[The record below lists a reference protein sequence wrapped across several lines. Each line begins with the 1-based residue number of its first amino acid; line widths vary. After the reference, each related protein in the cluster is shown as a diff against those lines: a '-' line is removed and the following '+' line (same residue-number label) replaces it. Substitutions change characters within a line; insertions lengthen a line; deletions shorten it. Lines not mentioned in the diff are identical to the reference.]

1 MNFLSLGALLL
12 LTLLSTLLS
21 TLAFVPLAAA
31 QTQLNIDFKMQYQ
44 ELDGFGA
51 SDAWSIDPTVNK
63 WLAEGR
69 EADVER
75 LADWLF
81 STETG
86 IGLSAWRFNIGAGS
100 AEQGAS
106 LSKIP
111 DALRRAELL
120 IAAPGAAVDQ
130 NKQRGQIRF
139 MQEAYGRG
147 VENFVAFSNSP
158 PVWATKNGLAHPGDG
173 SGVGSTNLN
182 PAQLDNFSEFLAKV
196 LKHLRDSAGV
206 PVNYISPI
214 NEPTWDWQ
222 GQTQEANRY
231 NASEMK
237 QVYRSLALAL
247 KNNGLESL
255 VAIDGVEA
263 VEYSAALSDNYKI
276 LFDKSIY
283 TAGMNNRNLGV
294 YKNYIDH
301 FLADQEM
308 RAVLDNKISLHGYWS
323 DAWPDRLGTLRDL
336 TWENVQ
342 TLSPGAKIWMS
353 EFCILGDA
361 TATRKFGGTGF
372 NPDDM
377 PYALHVAKIIHRD
390 LTRLNASAWHWWLAL
405 TPYDY
410 KDGLIKINSALDADS
425 LQDSKVMWA
434 LGNFSRFIR
443 PGFVRID
450 LPFVDNFTGLMA
462 SAYKNPVDNK
472 LVVVAINASDKPQLV
487 SINIANLPSDKSRWV
502 FDVYLTDA
510 HNNLTK
516 VATTSGHY
524 NLPANSVATL
534 VDASDPTTE
543 NNSSSS
549 SSVSS
554 ESAALSSA
562 AASVNAFSESGRA
575 GASYFL
581 LLLTAFFV
589 LIGVQKNRQYP
600 IELFTGVKNN
610 VDEK

>member
-1 MNFLSLGALLL
+1 MNYFFIVSALFMLLL
-12 LTLLSTLLS
+12 
-21 TLAFVPLAAA
+21 AVPAARA
-31 QTQLNIDFKMQYQ
+31 QTPLNVDFKMQHQ
-44 ELDGFGA
+44 TIDGFGA
-51 SDAWSIDPTVNK
+51 SDAWSIDPAINK
-63 WLAEGR
+63 WLDEGR
-69 EADVER
+69 AAEVER

-106 LSKIP
+106 GSKIADP
-111 DALRRAELL
+111 LRRAELL
-120 IAAPGAAVDQ
+120 IAAPGAALDQ

-139 MQEAYGRG
+139 MQEAYARG

-173 SGVGSTNLN
+173 SGIGSTNLN
-182 PAQLDNFSEFLAKV
+182 PAQLENFSAFLAQV

-222 GQTQEANRY
+222 GQSQEANRY

-237 QVYRSLALAL
+237 AVYRSLALAL
-247 KNNGLESL
+247 KNQGLESL

-276 LFDKSIY
+276 LFDKNIY
-283 TAGMNNRNLGV
+283 NAGMNNRNLGV

-301 FLADQEM
+301 FLADEEQ
-308 RAVLDNKISLHGYWS
+308 RLLLDNKISLHGYWS
-323 DAWPDRLGTLRDL
+323 DAWPERLGTLRDL

-342 TLSPGAKIWMS
+342 TLAPGAKIWMS

-361 TATRKFGGTGF
+361 TSARNFGGNGF
-372 NPDDM
+372 NPQDM
-377 PYALHVAKIIHRD
+377 HYALHVAKIIHRD
-390 LTRLNASAWHWWLAL
+390 LIRLNASAWHWWLAL

-410 KDGLIKINSALDADS
+410 KDGLIKINSALEPDS

-450 LPFVDNFTGLMA
+450 LPFVDNFSGLMA
-462 SAYKNPVDNK
+462 SAYKNPRDNSLA
-472 LVVVAINASDKPQLV
+472 LVIINSSDKTQTL
-487 SINIANLPSDKSRWV
+487 SLNLNNLPAAKSPWV
-502 FDVYLTDA
+502 FDAYLTNA
-510 HNNLTK
+510 EHNLSK
-516 VATTSGHY
+516 VATGSGSY
-524 NLPANSVATL
+524 SLPAQSVVTL
-534 VDASDPTTE
+534 VDAQDPAAY
-543 NNSSSS
+543 NSSASS
-549 SSVSS
+549 ASSALVNA
-554 ESAALSSA
+554 SAANSSA
-562 AASVNAFSESGRA
+562 AAPVDSFAESGRA
-575 GASYFL
+575 GVSYFVLLLMTL
-581 LLLTAFFV
+581 LLLLGA
-589 LIGVQKNRQYP
+589 QKKWSH
-600 IELFTGVKNN
+600 ELFSGVKND
-610 VDEK
+610 VDKK